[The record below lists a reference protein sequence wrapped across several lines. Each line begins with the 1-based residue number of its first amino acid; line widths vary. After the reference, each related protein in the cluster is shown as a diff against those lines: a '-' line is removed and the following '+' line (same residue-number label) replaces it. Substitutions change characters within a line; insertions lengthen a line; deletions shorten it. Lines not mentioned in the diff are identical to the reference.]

1 MLEQLLLLEVLL
13 LFNLCL
19 LSISNTAWGMRT
31 PDIQGHALMWFVGGF
46 IENFLGLAPSRK
58 LKRTNLRI
66 LQSLIS
72 TWDGWP
78 NG

>member
-19 LSISNTAWGMRT
+19 LGISNTAWGRRT
-31 PDIQGHALMWFVGGF
+31 PDILGHALAWFVGGL

-58 LKRTNLRI
+58 LKRTN
-66 LQSLIS
+66 
-72 TWDGWP
+72 
-78 NG
+78 